1 MSDLPK
7 YYSGLINIE
16 AQSGA
21 NITLGDINHYT
32 ANGDVKTY
40 DFSHLIPA
48 YDAVD
53 PEDNVTPLFLKTLE
67 LPYVPIKESFML
79 ILDGMI
85 MSSAESVDPAIQSA
99 SSTIIGD
106 YRFINDNTIEF
117 LFQDGLKA
125 HSEND
130 TPVLLA
136 RYARR

>member
-1 MSDLPK
+1 MAEHPK

-16 AQSGA
+16 AQTGA

-32 ANGDVKTY
+32 TSGDLRTY

-48 YDAVD
+48 HDAVD
-53 PEDNVTPLFLKTLE
+53 DDGNPLYLKVLE
-67 LPYVPIKESFML
+67 LPDVPIKDSFML
-79 ILDGMI
+79 ILDGMV
-85 MSSAESVDPAIQSA
+85 MSSAESVNPDIQAS

-106 YRFINDNTIEF
+106 YKFFNENTIEF
-117 LFQDGLKA
+117 LFEDGLKA
-125 HSEND
+125 QSETD

>member
-1 MSDLPK
+1 MADLPK

-16 AQSGA
+16 AQTGS

-32 ANGDVKTY
+32 SSGDVRTY

-48 YDAVD
+48 YDAFD
-53 PEDNVTPLFLKTLE
+53 ENGQPLFLKTLE

-85 MSSAESVDPAIQSA
+85 MSSAEAVNPDIQSA
-99 SSTIIGD
+99 SSSIIGD

-117 LFQDGLKA
+117 LFEAGLKA
-125 HSEND
+125 QSETD

>member
-1 MSDLPK
+1 MADLPK

-32 ANGDVKTY
+32 SNGDVKTY

-48 YDAVD
+48 FNDVNDDGTLSYL
-53 PEDNVTPLFLKTLE
+53 TTLE

-79 ILDGMI
+79 ILDGMV

-99 SSTIIGD
+99 SDTIIGD
-106 YRFINDNTIEF
+106 YRFINDDTIEF
-117 LFQDGLKA
+117 LFQPGLKA
-125 HSEND
+125 HSEED

>member
-1 MSDLPK
+1 MADLPK

-32 ANGDVKTY
+32 ASGDIKTY

-48 YDAVD
+48 HNALD
-53 PEDNVTPLFLKTLE
+53 DNDEPAYLKTLE
-67 LPYVPIKESFML
+67 LPYVPIKDSFIL

-85 MSSAESVDPAIQSA
+85 MSSAESVNPDIQAA
-99 SSTIIGD
+99 SPVIIGD
-106 YRFINDNTIEF
+106 YRFINDRTIEF
-117 LFQDGLKA
+117 LFEDGLKA
-125 HSEND
+125 QSETD

>member
-1 MSDLPK
+1 MADLPK

-21 NITLGDINHYT
+21 SITLGDINHYT
-32 ANGDVKTY
+32 ANGDVRTY

-48 YDAVD
+48 FDAVNPD
-53 PEDNVTPLFLKTLE
+53 DNTPLFLKTLE

-85 MSSAESVDPAIQSA
+85 MSPAESVDPAIQDA
-99 SSTIIGD
+99 SSEIIGD
-106 YRFINDNTIEF
+106 YRFIDDKTIQF
-117 LFQDGLKA
+117 LFEDGLKA
-125 HSEND
+125 HSAED